1 MLGVRFDHTP
11 RRQRTVMD
19 QDLDPNLQHWQD
31 RLDNFQ
37 WVVGSITSVLDSI
50 PT

>member
-1 MLGVRFDHTP
+1 
-11 RRQRTVMD
+11 MD
-19 QDLDPNLQHWQD
+19 RDLDPNLQHWQD

-37 WVVGSITSVLDSI
+37 RVVGSFISMLDSI

>member
-1 MLGVRFDHTP
+1 
-11 RRQRTVMD
+11 MD

-37 WVVGSITSVLDSI
+37 WVVGSFSALLDSI

>member
-1 MLGVRFDHTP
+1 
-11 RRQRTVMD
+11 MD

-31 RLDNFQ
+31 RLDSFQ
-37 WVVGSITSVLDSI
+37 RVVGSLASVLDSI

>member
-1 MLGVRFDHTP
+1 
-11 RRQRTVMD
+11 MD

-31 RLDNFQ
+31 RLNSFQ
-37 WVVGSITSVLDSI
+37 WVVGSLTSVLDSM

>member
-1 MLGVRFDHTP
+1 
-11 RRQRTVMD
+11 MD
-19 QDLDPNLQHWQD
+19 PDLDPNLQDGQD

-37 WVVGSITSVLDSI
+37 RVVGFPAALLDSV